1 MLISWNEA
9 EDHQDPKRQNEHS
22 TYSVLDSLLLL
33 CISSRTCHH
42 RVHQFGSVLFSPSS
56 LHSPRYHLY
65 GRSPHIYWFPDSFPS
80 DSSSCTCRFG
90 EGAVETSYLVE

>member
-22 TYSVLDSLLLL
+22 IYSVLDSLLLL

-42 RVHQFGSVLFSPSS
+42 KFTSLALYCFLQVRYIVRVTIFMTDLPTYTGSLI
-56 LHSPRYHLY
+56 L
-65 GRSPHIYWFPDSFPS
+65 FPS

>member
-22 TYSVLDSLLLL
+22 TYSVLGSLLLL

-42 RVHQFGSVLFSPSS
+42 RFISLALYCFLQVRYIVRVTIFMADLPIYTGSLILFPLIRHHARVGLAKEQLRQVIS
-56 LHSPRYHLY
+56 
-65 GRSPHIYWFPDSFPS
+65 
-80 DSSSCTCRFG
+80 
-90 EGAVETSYLVE
+90 